1 MAFCL
6 FSLMRFGC
14 FQKKKEKAAQNG
26 WFIMEKPIKIV
37 ICIRELEK
45 FHPEL

>member
-6 FSLMRFGC
+6 FRLMRFGC
-14 FQKKKEKAAQNG
+14 FQKKGKAAQNG
-26 WFIMEKPIKIV
+26 WFIMENPIKIV